1 MVRPDP
7 LGSPDMTL
15 ACLRAAEVDL
25 DLCCDG
31 DLGQFYTYN
40 QNYTPGYPGV
50 VLLFKFLLLRT
61 EDCSKNDS

>member
-1 MVRPDP
+1 MVRPEP

-31 DLGQFYTYN
+31 DLGRGWGQISYLVNADGLT
-40 QNYTPGYPGV
+40 
-50 VLLFKFLLLRT
+50 
-61 EDCSKNDS
+61 D